1 MAFKMKGNPLKMGS
15 MATKSTMKMAKESAM
30 KMKKESPMEMGH
42 KSPNKMK
49 GKPDKKATNP
59 KRGFEAAGKAAAEGA
74 MTAVAAGKA
83 RDLEGQKKLKMT
95 KTVKP
100 ANKPKKSA
108 IKLSEEDKKKAMDN
122 AMPDAKVNS
131 RNYDDLKTDKAE
143 MAASKK
149 RLQEAKHRASI
160 GGDPEKKAY
169 DKVKRREAKIQSN
182 LNVAP
187 LKMKKKK

>member
-1 MAFKMKGNPLKMGS
+1 MAFKMKGSPYKMGS
-15 MATKSTMKMAKESAM
+15 MATKSAM
-30 KMKKESPMEMGH
+30 KMKKESPMDMQIQ
-42 KSPNKMK
+42 
-49 GKPDKKATNP
+49 
-59 KRGFEAAGKAAAEGA
+59 AE
-74 MTAVAAGKA
+74 
-83 RDLEGQKKLKMT
+83 
-95 KTVKP
+95 
-100 ANKPKKSA
+100 KKSA
-108 IKLSEEDKKKAMDN
+108 MKLSEEDKKKAMDN

-149 RLQEAKHRASI
+149 RLQEAKTAAI
-160 GGDPEKKAY
+160 TGGDDAKKAY